1 MSNQSRFR
9 IYDASA
15 GSGKT
20 YTLVKAFLS
29 TALSS
34 PHSDSYQS
42 GLAITFTNKAV
53 QEMKTRLLE
62 VLSAFSDPV
71 IVKKPTQLFEEV
83 AQASGIDHHQLH
95 MRSARMLTHLL
106 QHYSHFSISTIDRLT
121 HQIVRTFSRDLGLS
135 SGFELAL
142 DTNTFLKQAVDL
154 LIEKAG
160 SDPKLT
166 RVLLRF
172 VTSKADQD
180 KSWDV
185 AYDLATQNCRIDR
198 RQNAS

>member
-1 MSNQSRFR
+1 
-9 IYDASA
+9 
-15 GSGKT
+15 
-20 YTLVKAFLS
+20 
-29 TALSS
+29 
-34 PHSDSYQS
+34 
-42 GLAITFTNKAV
+42 
-53 QEMKTRLLE
+53 MKTRLLE

-185 AYDLATQNCRIDR
+185 AYDLNKIAALIHNENHFEPLGDIATKNWDDFHTLEENLKNQKDHLTQHLVHKTQALQKLEPFGKPIMWKWEK
-198 RQNAS
+198 